1 MVRTRANEAASSS
14 AARHRP
20 RQAPLQEAQ
29 DPESEPEV
37 VMEDVESADAAKDRS
52 SPSELIR
59 EASSTTDK
67 DDAKLVYDHTRFQK
81 DKVRRRYFHYYHRCR
96 IIVER
101 RAIIEE
107 FDECTPRVQAMLDA
121 QG

>member
-14 AARHRP
+14 AA

-67 DDAKLVYDHTRFQK
+67 EDAKLVYDHTRFQK